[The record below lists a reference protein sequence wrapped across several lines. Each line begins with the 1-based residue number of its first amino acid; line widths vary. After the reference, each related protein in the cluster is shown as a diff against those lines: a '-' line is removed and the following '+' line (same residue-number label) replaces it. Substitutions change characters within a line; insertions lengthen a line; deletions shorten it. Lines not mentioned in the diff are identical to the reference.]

1 MIFEFLQL
9 LPFLQLFD
17 FLVMTAD
24 RGYYNAKRIF
34 NNEHPN
40 ILPSDLYQDNSRI
53 LVIAFGIL

>member
-34 NNEHPN
+34 NNEHPYSQTVKN
-40 ILPSDLYQDNSRI
+40 I
-53 LVIAFGIL
+53 V